1 MRDRMIPYSVY
12 LPEDYY
18 MKIKVLAQQRK
29 ASEAVRDAIILM
41 LDGGDAFKAG
51 YRKALVDAAKAIEAC
66 KDIEHLS
73 IRGTPLSALL
83 AASIGALE

>member
-1 MRDRMIPYSVY
+1 MIPYSVY
-12 LPEDYY
+12 LPVDYY

-51 YRKALVDAAKAIEAC
+51 YRKALVDAAKSIESC